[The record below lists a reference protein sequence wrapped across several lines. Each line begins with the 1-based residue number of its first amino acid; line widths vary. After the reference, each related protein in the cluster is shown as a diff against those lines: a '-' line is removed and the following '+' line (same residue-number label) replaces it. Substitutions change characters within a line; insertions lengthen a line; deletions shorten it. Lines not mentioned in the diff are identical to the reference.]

1 MYSFNVPVNVTDN
14 YFRRI
19 LNTTDSDDF
28 SSEQSSTHGHYDTGS
43 NHGDDKDSLSTTES
57 ADHDH
62 DNWSF
67 TSNDNN
73 DDISEAEN
81 QGQDFDADS
90 QSDEDGEYPDESD
103 EGFEDWDGSDDDSDE
118 EEEDAGKG
126 TEEESD
132 DGRDTNSVSIP
143 LHSLVDPNEL
153 GEDSIFYGGG
163 VERKVTD
170 KDQPSPD
177 TDETGI
183 DYWPHEGGT
192 QHSDGNNDDENDEED
207 SWISNS
213 NPETAEPDVGAPEPL
228 EEKAADDKGFKIVR
242 KEKPRFIDA
251 DDNNEGSFANSAAR
265 NFEFQSNTHTESY
278 DEDRDA
284 SEDSFAYQ
292 AFTTA
297 SSVAN
302 SDESETSSDSFSD
315 RLQQDGPTKYTPTS
329 QPDHLLRPQ
338 SDRPTQQRQYHRTRS
353 GSGQTK
359 PWRRFRRPKYSQS
372 FTFRRRQQ
380 QTAHA
385 PATATAQAQQGRGL
399 SRGHTGRPRSTTYS
413 TVNAPTS
420 DRRPIRF
427 RQPPQSYGSRGYGDT
442 GSFSGY
448 EQPSGGGSRTR
459 GGTSAYRRIAQAR
472 GRGSGS
478 HYNRHGSGGATR
490 RQALTLGRSVSRNQ
504 DGTVQLP
511 ASSGY
516 SRGSPRG
523 RTPAYDATARQHT
536 REQDNLRLQRENA
549 RQQQEYSRQQEEYRR
564 ELLRRRQLFEQ
575 QKAAQN
581 AEYQRRLEEHN
592 RRMRQ
597 RRIEQQQRQQ
607 QQHQRRE
614 HGHGRRQHDRQR
626 HRHENQGREH
636 RQQGRQPS
644 LPLPSGGG
652 AAASQAEIDGSGTY
666 SLEPTGGVTT
676 RQRTTSTRLTAS
688 SGHGGTSAYPDNT
701 REASERRRQPQTV
714 TTNRRQQGSVTTNRR
729 QQGSVS
735 TDRRQQGSARS
746 EDTPRARV
754 TAAPKTEI
762 PVTPREGG
770 ASWRDRFLTTTPTPA
785 TRDFLTDPAA
795 RPVPATPPAAIPDTA
810 VVGGPAPPQFIPA
823 DPRHGHR
830 SSLTAAVSN
839 QLPGN
844 VDRSL
849 LIGSEGNVVP
859 NVIEGGLVIG
869 GEDSISANEGQEQTP
884 YEWRV
889 SGLTE
894 CTLTCGGGRLFI
906 C

>member
-19 LNTTDSDDF
+19 INTTDADDF

-43 NHGDDKDSLSTTES
+43 NHGDDKDSLSSTVS

-62 DNWSF
+62 DNRL
-67 TSNDNN
+67 TSN
-73 DDISEAEN
+73 DISEAEN
-81 QGQDFDADS
+81 EGQDFDADS
-90 QSDEDGEYPDESD
+90 QSDEDGDYPDESD
-103 EGFEDWDGSDDDSDE
+103 ERFEDWDGSDDESDE
-118 EEEDAGKG
+118 EEEDAGEG

-132 DGRDTNSVSIP
+132 EGRDTDSVSIP
-143 LHSLVDPNEL
+143 LHSLVDPNEM

-177 TDETGI
+177 TDETGT

-192 QHSDGNNDDENDEED
+192 QRSDGNNDDENDEED

-228 EEKAADDKGFKIVR
+228 EEKAADDKSFKIVR

-251 DDNNEGSFANSAAR
+251 DDNNEGSFTNSAAR
-265 NFEFQSNTHTESY
+265 NFEFQSNTRHAEPY

-284 SEDSFAYQ
+284 SEDSFAYE

-302 SDESETSSDSFSD
+302 SDDQSETSSDSFSD
-315 RLQQDGPTKYTPTS
+315 RPQQDGPTKYTPTS
-329 QPDHLLRPQ
+329 QPNHLFRPQ
-338 SDRPTQQRQYHRTRS
+338 SDRPTQQHHYHRTRTN
-353 GSGQTK
+353 SGQTK

-372 FTFRRRQQ
+372 FTFRRRHR

-385 PATATAQAQQGRGL
+385 PATAQAQRGRGL
-399 SRGHTGRPRSTTYS
+399 SGEDTGSGRHRGGQTGRPRSTTYS
-413 TVNAPTS
+413 AVNAPTS
-420 DRRPIRF
+420 DSRPIRF
-427 RQPPQSYGSRGYGDT
+427 RQPPQNYGSRGHGGT

-448 EQPSGGGSRTR
+448 EQPSSVSRTP
-459 GGTSAYRRIAQAR
+459 GGTSAYRRIAHAR

-478 HYNRHGSGGATR
+478 HYNRHGSGGAPR

-511 ASSGY
+511 ASTGY
-516 SRGSPRG
+516 SHGSPRG
-523 RTPAYDATARQHT
+523 RTPAYDATERQHT

-597 RRIEQQQRQQ
+597 RRIEHQQRQQ
-607 QQHQRRE
+607 QQHQQRRE
-614 HGHGRRQHDRQR
+614 NSHGRRQHDRQR
-626 HRHENQGREH
+626 HRHENQERGH

-666 SLEPTGGVTT
+666 SLEPSGSVTT

-688 SGHGGTSAYPDNT
+688 SGHAGGSSAYPDNI
-701 REASERRRQPQTV
+701 REASDR
-714 TTNRRQQGSVTTNRR
+714 RRQQGSVTTN
-729 QQGSVS
+729 
-735 TDRRQQGSARS
+735 RRQQGSARS

-754 TAAPKTEI
+754 TPAPKTEM

-770 ASWRDRFLTTTPTPA
+770 ASRNRFLTTTPTPA

-795 RPVPATPPAAIPDTA
+795 RPVPATPPAAVPDTA
-810 VVGGPAPPQFIPA
+810 VVGGPAPPQFIPE
-823 DPRHGHR
+823 DSRHVHR

-869 GEDSISANEGQEQTP
+869 GEDSISANAGREQTP